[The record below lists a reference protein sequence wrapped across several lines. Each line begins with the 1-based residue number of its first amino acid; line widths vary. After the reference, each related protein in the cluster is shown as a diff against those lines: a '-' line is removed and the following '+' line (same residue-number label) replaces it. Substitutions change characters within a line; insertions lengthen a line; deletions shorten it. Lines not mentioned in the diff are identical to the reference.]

1 MDYERDYYRP
11 EDEKVLCQFFEQMN
25 AECDCN
31 HSRVVWEW
39 LRNAPCYEMFQLE
52 KSGIWKENN
61 KIVASLQLLSPWPGH
76 VRVDTRSNSE
86 ALLMDVIRYA
96 EDTFTGIEDNNKYLA
111 IVVNEKENCLKKL
124 LLQQEYEQLP
134 NDYSTL
140 QFILN
145 QDIPHVELPEGFQV
159 RALSEVYDFNRLSKL
174 IWEAFQYEGE
184 VPKIDDEVYL
194 PIKHAWLNYN
204 RDICSVVI
212 APDGSYAS
220 FCGFWYED
228 KTQTGYLEPMVT
240 AKEYRNLGLGKA
252 CVFHSLQILKS
263 NGCKKVFVDPDEEPY
278 NYYCKIGFEKNNYSQ
293 CYKKVL
299 K

>member
-25 AECDCN
+25 ADCDCN

-52 KSGIWKENN
+52 KSGMWKENN
-61 KIVASLQLLSPWPGH
+61 KIVASLQLLSPWPGY